1 MNKIDEFKNFVKKN
15 PELINNVKT
24 EKMTWQKYYEL
35 YDLYGEDENIWKNY
49 ILKENN
55 NENKTVNNA
64 SSKFNELLDMAK
76 NIDVDKVQ
84 NGISSLQ
91 KAIGLFGEIFANKN
105 GNSSAS
111 NNSYTPRPIYR
122 KFDD

>member
-15 PELINNVKT
+15 PELINNVKS

-64 SSKFNELLDMAK
+64 TSKFNELLDMAK

-105 GNSSAS
+105 GNNSFS

>member
-1 MNKIDEFKNFVKKN
+1 
-15 PELINNVKT
+15 
-24 EKMTWQKYYEL
+24 MTWQKYYEL
-35 YDLYGEDENIWKNY
+35 YDLYGEDDNIWKNY

-64 SSKFNELLDMAK
+64 TSKFNELLDMAK

-91 KAIGLFGEIFANKN
+91 KAIGLFGEIFVNKN
-105 GNSSAS
+105 GNNSSS

>member
-15 PELINNVKT
+15 PVLINNVKT

-64 SSKFNELLDMAK
+64 TSKFNELLDMAK

-105 GNSSAS
+105 GNNSFS